1 MNFLE
6 LVRKNRSYR
15 RFYQERPV
23 PVSDLELM
31 VEAARLTPSSRN
43 IQPLKYIICN
53 DREVNAKIFETL
65 AWAGYLTDWDG
76 PAEGERPAAYIVQL
90 LDMAIS
96 STPSCDHGIAVQTLL
111 LESVELGYGGCIIA
125 SVKHEL
131 LSKILSIEPQ
141 YKILHVVA
149 LGVPKEQVVIESV
162 VDGQYKYWRDQD
174 QTHHVPKRSLD
185 EIILKN
191 IS

>member
-31 VEAARLTPSSRN
+31 VEAARLTPSSR
-43 IQPLKYIICN
+43 K
-53 DREVNAKIFETL
+53 TL

-141 YKILHVVA
+141 YKILHVIA
-149 LGVPKEQVVIESV
+149 LGVPKEEVVIESV
-162 VDGQYKYWRDQD
+162 VDGQYKYWRDSAQR
-174 QTHHVPKRSLD
+174 HHVPKRSLD

-191 IS
+191 I